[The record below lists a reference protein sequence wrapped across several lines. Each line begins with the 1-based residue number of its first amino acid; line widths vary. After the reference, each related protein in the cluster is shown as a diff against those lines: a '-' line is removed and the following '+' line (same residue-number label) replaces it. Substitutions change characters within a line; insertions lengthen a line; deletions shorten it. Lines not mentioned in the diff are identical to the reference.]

1 MEKTIKEGKKI
12 SVEREKWLLLIV
24 LSIIW
29 GSSFILIKKSLVH
42 YNPYEVGAL
51 RILIAGIILM
61 PIAIINIKKFPKK
74 QLKWLLVA
82 AVSGNFIPM
91 FLFPM
96 AQKMVSS
103 SIAGIINSM
112 LPILVI
118 MVGALF
124 WKFKTTK
131 RQMIGVA
138 ISFTGACIIAFSNGS
153 GGEIKLFPVLLLLL
167 AVLLYAINV
176 TTVKSK
182 LQGISAKTL
191 SSFVFSFVLI
201 VPSFI
206 SLILAGFIKDFQPD
220 EGHFIGLGYVALLSI
235 FGTGLAMM
243 LNYRLLNIATPLFA
257 STVTL
262 LMPIVAIVWGVLD
275 GEILTKGQIF
285 GGIVIVSGLLFLRA
299 KKILTTKVT
308 EE

>member
-1 MEKTIKEGKKI
+1 MEDKTSNAKKA
-12 SVEREKWLLLIV
+12 SAEREKWILLIV

-29 GSSFILIKKSLVH
+29 GSSFILIKKSLAV
-42 YNPYEVGAL
+42 YTPYEVGSL
-51 RILIAGIILM
+51 RILIAGIVLL
-61 PIAIINIKKFPKK
+61 PIAILNIKKFPKK
-74 QLKWLLVA
+74 QLNWLIIA
-82 AVSGNFIPM
+82 ALSGNFIPM

-118 MVGALF
+118 MVGAIF

-131 RQMIGVA
+131 RQLIGVA
-138 ISFTGACIIAFSNGS
+138 ISFSGACIIAFSNGH
-153 GGEIKLFPVLLLLL
+153 GGGIKLYPVLLLLL
-167 AVLLYAINV
+167 AVLLYAVNV

-182 LQGISAKTL
+182 LQGVSAKVL

-201 VPSFI
+201 LPSLI
-206 SLILAGFIKDFQPD
+206 SLIFAGFFNNFQAD
-220 EGHFIGLGYVALLSI
+220 ESHFMGLGFVALLSI

-243 LNYRLLNIATPLFA
+243 LNYRLLNIASPLFA

-262 LMPIVAIVWGVLD
+262 LMPIVAIMWGVLD
-275 GEILTKGQIF
+275 GEILTLGQII
-285 GGIVIVSGLLFLRA
+285 GGIIIVSGLLFLRA
-299 KKILTTKVT
+299 KNLEKKIL
-308 EE
+308 

>member
-1 MEKTIKEGKKI
+1 MENEIKQRKNL
-12 SVEREKWLLLIV
+12 SVEKEKWLLLIV

-29 GSSFILIKKSLVH
+29 GSSFILIKKSLIH

-51 RILIAGIILM
+51 RVLIAGIILL
-61 PIAIINIKKFPKK
+61 PIAILNIKKFPKK
-74 QLKWLLVA
+74 DFKWLLLA
-82 AVSGNFIPM
+82 AISGNFIPM
-91 FLFPM
+91 FLFPI
-96 AQKMVSS
+96 AETMVSS

-118 MVGALF
+118 MVGAIF
-124 WKFKTTK
+124 WKFQTTK
-131 RQMIGVA
+131 RQLIGVG
-138 ISFTGACIIAFSNGS
+138 ISFFGACVIAFSNGS
-153 GGEIKLFPVLLLLL
+153 GGDIKLYPVVLLLV

-182 LQGISAKTL
+182 LQGISAKVL

-201 VPSFI
+201 LPSFVA
-206 SLILAGFIKDFQPD
+206 LMMAGFVKDFKPD
-220 EGHFIGLGYVALLSI
+220 EGHFIGLGYVALLSV

-262 LMPIVAIVWGVLD
+262 LMPIVAIIWGVLD
-275 GEILTKGQIF
+275 GEILTMGQII

-299 KKILTTKVT
+299 KNLEKKIL
-308 EE
+308 